1 LRAIRVGLVGCGR
14 IGGRHAAALAEMPG
28 VELVAVCDRLKER
41 AESLA
46 REFGAIVWDD
56 GDSLIRSKEV
66 EALIIATPS
75 GLHHEQA
82 RDGLAHG
89 KHVLVEKPLA
99 LSLEGAS
106 EVAEAARASGRI
118 LAVVHPLR
126 FVPTVRW
133 VGALVE
139 DGRFGKLSHVSC
151 EVRLNRDQDYYDGSA
166 WRGSRRLD
174 GGILLNQ
181 AVHHLD
187 VLCWLLGEPLWVQGF
202 TATRLHDTEI
212 EDLATGV
219 ALFENGV
226 PATLEVTTNCYGG
239 NLEERLVVLGQKGL
253 ALLGG
258 KGLHDVEECRL
269 EGDASDAVNTVPLAN
284 EREVSAPHRAV
295 LEDFFHAIRSGE
307 APAVDAADAMKSLRL
322 ALAIYRS
329 AEAGR
334 RIEASQ
340 V

>member
-1 LRAIRVGLVGCGR
+1 LTAVRVGLIGCGR
-14 IGGRHAAALAEMPG
+14 IGGRHAAALAEMPD
-28 VELVAVCDRLKER
+28 VELVAVCDRVKER

-46 REFGAIVWDD
+46 RESGATVWDD
-56 GDSLIRSKEV
+56 GDSLIRSNEV
-66 EALIIATPS
+66 DALIIATPS

-106 EVAEAARASGRI
+106 EVAEAARTNGRV

-126 FVPTVRW
+126 FAPAVRW
-133 VGALVE
+133 VRGLIE
-139 DGRFGKLSHVSC
+139 EGRFGKLSHVSC
-151 EVRLNRDQDYYDGSA
+151 EVRLNRDRDYYDGSA
-166 WRGSRRLD
+166 WRGSRHLD

-187 VLCWLLGEPLWVQGF
+187 VLCWLLGEPSCVQGF

-212 EDLATGV
+212 EDLGVGV
-219 ALFENGV
+219 AVFENGV
-226 PATLEVTTNCYGG
+226 PAVLEVTTNCYGG
-239 NLEERLVVLGQKGL
+239 NLEERLAIFGQEGL

-269 EGDASDAVNTVPLAN
+269 ESDSSDATKTLPLAN
-284 EREVSAPHRAV
+284 EREVSAPHTAV
-295 LEDFFHAIRSGE
+295 LDDFFHAIRCGE
-307 APAVDAADAMKSLRL
+307 PPAVGAAEAIKSLRL

-334 RIEASQ
+334 RIEASK